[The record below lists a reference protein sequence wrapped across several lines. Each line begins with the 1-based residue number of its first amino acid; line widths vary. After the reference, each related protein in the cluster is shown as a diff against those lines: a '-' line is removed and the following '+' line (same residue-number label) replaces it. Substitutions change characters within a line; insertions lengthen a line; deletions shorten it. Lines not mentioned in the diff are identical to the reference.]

1 MPEGFF
7 YACFT
12 PIYSK
17 RAGRKGKKPPGV
29 GIYSCALQPNLPA
42 SKNRNAGHCSL
53 AQRRTF
59 CFGPHPPA
67 KWKNLSQL
75 GRCLQREK
83 IEKSPKTIMHSCL
96 IISQKPTAWAGK
108 PLALPAQK
116 RQAYLKQ
123 SGSAT
128 LRDGHSSK
136 RPLRKAKQTPAE
148 EFSHRKS
155 HRPGRWL
162 RCAFYFSGAL
172 YGVMGGWFVRCSPMI
187 FSIQII

>member
-1 MPEGFF
+1 M
-7 YACFT
+7 

-29 GIYSCALQPNLPA
+29 GIHSCALQPNLPA
-42 SKNRNAGHCSL
+42 SKNRNAGLCSL

-83 IEKSPKTIMHSCL
+83 IEKLPKTIMHSLFDYLPKADRMGRKNRSRCRH
-96 IISQKPTAWAGK
+96 KNGRREGK
-108 PLALPAQK
+108 QG
-116 RQAYLKQ
+116 
-123 SGSAT
+123 GSPT
-128 LRDGHSSK
+128 LRDCRSPK
-136 RPLRKAKQTPAE
+136 RPLRKTKGARAE

-155 HRPGRWL
+155 HRLGRWQ
-162 RCAFYFSGAL
+162 CAFSFYFAR